1 MVKINTLEE
10 GRVHAYVHNG
20 AQVGAMIAVY
30 CETDFVARSEE
41 FEKLCQELCLQIASM
56 DPKNIKALLKQVY
69 IRDSKKTV
77 EELIQEYSAKF
88 KEKIVVKALERF
100 SVK

>member
-1 MVKINTLEE
+1 MVRINTLEE
-10 GRVHAYVHNG
+10 GRVHAYVHHG

-41 FEKLCQELCLQIASM
+41 FEKLCQELCLQIAGM
-56 DPKNIKALLKQVY
+56 DPKNLKELLKQQY
-69 IRDSKKTV
+69 IRDPKKTIA
-77 EELIQEYSAKF
+77 ELIQEYSAKF
-88 KEKIVVKALERF
+88 KEKIAVRAFERF